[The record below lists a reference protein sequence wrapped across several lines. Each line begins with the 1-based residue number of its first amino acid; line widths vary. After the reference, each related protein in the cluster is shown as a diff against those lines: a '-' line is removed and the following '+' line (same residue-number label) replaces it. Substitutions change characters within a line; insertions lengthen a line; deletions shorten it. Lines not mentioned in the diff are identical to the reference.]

1 MFEKNPSD
9 LIEYHTSHGP
19 NYNFAA
25 FSKGTTGECMCTCES
40 KRVSRLGVGVCLY
53 VFFKGVWINR
63 ANSDLD
69 SLCPRQDQTLAP
81 WSTTYLQLFMYRLD
95 MLENTINQN
104 YKLKS
109 KD

>member
-1 MFEKNPSD
+1 MCYSVKRMFEKNPSD
-9 LIEYHTSHGP
+9 LIEYHTSQGP

-40 KRVSRLGVGVCLY
+40 KRVSRLGVGVSLY

-81 WSTTYLQLFMYRLD
+81 MVHHLP
-95 MLENTINQN
+95 TII
-104 YKLKS
+104 YVPIRYVC
-109 KD
+109 